1 MLSSVAQ
8 ADTNLDRLVKRR
20 WVRVVAALFA
30 MVFVSVYEY
39 SWTLYTPGIAKAF
52 HYSTPNAAVIGGIFS
67 VYVVVQAISMW
78 LFGRYSDRHGPR
90 MISILGG
97 LITGIGYIGSAF
109 APSIPVLY
117 LTYGFGSIGVGII
130 YATSIS
136 SALRWYTGKK
146 RGMMVGLIDLGFGGG
161 SFALSPLIKY
171 IISVTSNFRDG
182 FLYLGIAQI
191 IIIPVMGYFF
201 IYPPAG
207 FRSPDE
213 PAAEKVRK
221 RVPKG
226 PGDFTVGQ
234 MTRTWQWAV
243 IYVSFFLIVGEGL
256 AVISHLIPIGEAK
269 GFTFAAVLAVFLFP
283 FANGFGRFISGTV
296 SDYLGR
302 PLSMMVFFFISGF
315 AMLGAALI
323 PGAPYGAL
331 YIVLIML
338 AAFGWGPLFAL
349 FPPTVG
355 DYFGTRNSGANYGF
369 TYTAKALGGI
379 FAGYVFSLILL
390 RYPGTHPFVDLIPL
404 TIASI
409 MAFCAGILG
418 VILRPP
424 KRVPLTRPAAA
435 TVQTNQ
441 GVK

>member
-1 MLSSVAQ
+1 M
-8 ADTNLDRLVKRR
+8 
-20 WVRVVAALFA
+20 
-30 MVFVSVYEY
+30 
-39 SWTLYTPGIAKAF
+39 
-52 HYSTPNAAVIGGIFS
+52 
-67 VYVVVQAISMW
+67 
-78 LFGRYSDRHGPR
+78 
-90 MISILGG
+90 
-97 LITGIGYIGSAF
+97 
-109 APSIPVLY
+109 
-117 LTYGFGSIGVGII
+117 
-130 YATSIS
+130 
-136 SALRWYTGKK
+136 
-146 RGMMVGLIDLGFGGG
+146 
-161 SFALSPLIKY
+161 
-171 IISVTSNFRDG
+171 
-182 FLYLGIAQI
+182 
-191 IIIPVMGYFF
+191 
-201 IYPPAG
+201 
-207 FRSPDE
+207 
-213 PAAEKVRK
+213 
-221 RVPKG
+221 
-226 PGDFTVGQ
+226 GQ

-243 IYVSFFLIVGEGL
+243 IYVSFFLIVGEGGL
-256 AVISHLIPIGEAK
+256 AVISHLIPIGGEAK

-283 FANGFGRFISGTV
+283 LRERLRSVYFRDSVGLPWKATV
-296 SDYLGR
+296 HDGVLLYLWFRHAG
-302 PLSMMVFFFISGF
+302 
-315 AMLGAALI
+315 GAALI
-323 PGAPYGAL
+323 PGGAPYGAL

-338 AAFGWGPLFAL
+338 AAFGWGGPLFAL